1 MFGVAKVHRRRDW
14 LSSVSIISLIF
25 FGLLGVGGLS
35 SCKKVPTV
43 DEEHFEK
50 ILLDIQLAEAMVQSY
65 PVDSHDIYRAMFV
78 EEILDE
84 HKMTREQYRAA
95 YEHYSEDHEAFQR
108 MQERLKKKIYD
119 AEKIEDL
126 NLVY

>member
-1 MFGVAKVHRRRDW
+1 M
-14 LSSVSIISLIF
+14 
-25 FGLLGVGGLS
+25 
-35 SCKKVPTV
+35 

-95 YEHYSEDHEAFQR
+95 YEYYSEDHEAFQR

>member
-1 MFGVAKVHRRRDW
+1 M
-14 LSSVSIISLIF
+14 
-25 FGLLGVGGLS
+25 S
-35 SCKKVPTV
+35 SCKDVPTV

-78 EEILDE
+78 EEILDQ
-84 HKMTREQYRAA
+84 HKLTREQYRAA